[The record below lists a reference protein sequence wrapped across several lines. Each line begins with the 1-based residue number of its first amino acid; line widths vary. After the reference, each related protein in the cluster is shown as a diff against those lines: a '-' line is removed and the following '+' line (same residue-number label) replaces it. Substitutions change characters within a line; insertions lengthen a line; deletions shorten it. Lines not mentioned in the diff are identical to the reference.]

1 MPASDQAQEFRRN
14 AYGFGELAAL
24 FGREGLEMVLE
35 HIAQVYLGD
44 TPRSTIAG
52 VYQQNN
58 SHYKGA
64 MDIKEIR
71 RENLRL
77 LAKDKGGQARL
88 AELLGMSLSYLGQI
102 IGKNPVKGIGDA
114 IARRV
119 EKELELPHGW
129 MDQAHSLSTM
139 SPDIFVRAVRLVEDA
154 MSAEKLSIHDAEKR
168 ARLYLM
174 VYRRLQTATLD
185 LSDVR
190 ELVRLAA

>member
-1 MPASDQAQEFRRN
+1 
-14 AYGFGELAAL
+14 
-24 FGREGLEMVLE
+24 MVLE

-44 TPRSTIAG
+44 TPRSTTAG
-52 VYQQNN
+52 VYLQNN
-58 SHYKGA
+58 SLYKGA

-77 LAKDKGGQARL
+77 LAKEKGGQARL
-88 AELLGMSLSYLGQI
+88 AEMLGMSLSYLGQI

-139 SPDIFVRAVRLVEDA
+139 EPEIFLRAVRLVEDA
-154 MSAEKLSIHDAEKR
+154 MNAERLGIPDPDKR